1 MVVRVRQ
8 CVDGKYSNHV
18 VIIGSWRVQ
27 IAREGEA
34 MGMGLR
40 KDSNQIRK
48 LKVHETIPFWQAVQ
62 ELRGNR
68 IDKG

>member
-40 KDSNQIRK
+40 KDS
-48 LKVHETIPFWQAVQ
+48 T
-62 ELRGNR
+62 
-68 IDKG
+68 